1 MKDLIFLKDGNDIKV
16 DGLINFEKFRMIAKE
31 ICYLCFMCLVKYVS
45 FFFEFYVYF
54 YILYVISVM

>member
-31 ICYLCFMCLVKYVS
+31 IRYLCFMCLVKYVS